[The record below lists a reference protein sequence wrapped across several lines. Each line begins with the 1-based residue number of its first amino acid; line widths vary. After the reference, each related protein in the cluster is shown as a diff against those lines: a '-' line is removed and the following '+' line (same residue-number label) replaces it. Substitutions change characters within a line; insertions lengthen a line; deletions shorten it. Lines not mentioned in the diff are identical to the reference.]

1 MGRRDWHTFLGV
13 DDHLSANAHT
23 HLTHTC
29 THTHMHT
36 HTCTHTLT
44 RTHGL
49 TGESGSRKSGSD
61 QEKEEEERVEA

>member
-1 MGRRDWHTFLGV
+1 MERQVGRRDWHTFLGV

-29 THTHMHT
+29 THT
-36 HTCTHTLT
+36 LT
-44 RTHGL
+44 RTHGF
-49 TGESGSRKSGSD
+49 TGESGSRKSRSD